1 MQIIQPLKDN
11 WSIDEDEGFVQD
23 QIKDRVNSEDNYTW
37 AKGFPIIKIKDIKS

>member
-1 MQIIQPLKDN
+1 MQIIKPLK
-11 WSIDEDEGFVQD
+11 SHFKIDKDKGFVQD